1 MFSRHQ
7 EKKTSKNIFDVKQ
20 SSLEE
25 FLLQDPVVHA
35 KYQIMKKQ
43 YLLLSENNVTSDAD
57 KNNLSKPM
65 EIRDENQRLRSD
77 DGIPHYIMYL
87 FAFFAFGFLI
97 YFVCKK

>member
-57 KNNLSKPM
+57 KNNLGDKS
-65 EIRDENQRLRSD
+65 
-77 DGIPHYIMYL
+77 
-87 FAFFAFGFLI
+87 
-97 YFVCKK
+97 

>member
-1 MFSRHQ
+1 MFSRNL
-7 EKKTSKNIFDVKQ
+7 EKKTSRNMFDAKQ
-20 SSLEE
+20 SSLEKY
-25 FLLQDPVVHA
+25 LLQDPSVHA
-35 KYQIMKKQ
+35 KYQTMKKQ
-43 YLLLSENNVTSDAD
+43 YLLLCENNVTSDAD

-65 EIRDENQRLRSD
+65 EIRDENPSLRTD